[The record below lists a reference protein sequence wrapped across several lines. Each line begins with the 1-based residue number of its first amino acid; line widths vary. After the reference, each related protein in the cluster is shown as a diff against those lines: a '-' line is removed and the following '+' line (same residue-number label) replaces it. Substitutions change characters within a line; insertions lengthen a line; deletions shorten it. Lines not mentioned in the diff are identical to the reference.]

1 MTEYNN
7 NPKGVTTE
15 HLQKLATN
23 MRHMLIIDNKVEL
36 SEFEGLSKLINSAD
50 RESVEL
56 AISMMEIRK

>member
-1 MTEYNN
+1 
-7 NPKGVTTE
+7 
-15 HLQKLATN
+15 